1 MASMVM
7 TVCVVGG
14 KVIVGEAGGGKG
26 EEEVSGGG
34 EEEEVGSGTG
44 GFQESEE
51 GQGWKIFTIPGVMFG
66 IIVGLSGLMICFAKV
81 KGYPI
86 MCTISCCGL
95 TLWQRQF

>member
-1 MASMVM
+1 MKFIVYLMASLAM

-51 GQGWKIFTIPGVMFG
+51 GQG
-66 IIVGLSGLMICFAKV
+66 LSGLMICFAKV